1 MSENMGLSFSY
12 QRYLPK
18 ITKEQADALNH
29 FKEIFLE
36 WNSRINLISRKD
48 TELFEVKHVLH
59 SLSITKFIRFHPGAR
74 VLDLGTGGGFP
85 GIPLAILF
93 PEVNF
98 ILVDSIEKK
107 MRVVADIVAS
117 LQLTNVKVK
126 RGRAEEMK
134 LEVDYVV
141 SRAVAPMNDLI
152 CWTKDILKEGQVGSL
167 PNGWVVLKG
176 GDLEKELGPYR
187 KSVEIQNI
195 SDYWKD
201 EFFETKQI
209 VYLARQIL

>member
-12 QRYLPK
+12 QNYLPK
-18 ITKEQADALNH
+18 ITPGQVELLVR
-29 FKEIFLE
+29 FKEIFLD

-59 SLSITKFIRFHPGAR
+59 SLSISRFIRFNPGAR

-93 PEVNF
+93 PEVKF

-107 MRVVADIVAS
+107 MKVVADIVEQ
-117 LQLTNVKVK
+117 LQLKNVAVK
-126 RGRAEEMK
+126 RGRVEEMD
-134 LEVDYVV
+134 LEVDYVL

-152 CWTKDILKEGQVGSL
+152 HWTKDKLIEGQVGSL
-167 PNGWVVLKG
+167 PNGWVILKG
-176 GDLEKELGPYR
+176 GDLSEELGFYR
-187 KSVEIQNI
+187 KMVEIQKI
-195 SDYWKD
+195 SDYWED
-201 EFFETKQI
+201 EFFETKLI

>member
-12 QRYLPK
+12 QNYLPK
-18 ITKEQADALNH
+18 ITPGQVELLVR
-29 FKEIFLE
+29 FKEIFLD

-59 SLSITKFIRFHPGAR
+59 SLSISRFIRFNPGAR

-93 PEVNF
+93 PEVKF

-107 MRVVADIVAS
+107 MKVVADIVEQ
-117 LQLTNVKVK
+117 LQLKNVAVK
-126 RGRAEEMK
+126 RGRVEEMD
-134 LEVDYVV
+134 LEVDYVL
-141 SRAVAPMNDLI
+141 SRAVAPMSDLI
-152 CWTKDILKEGQVGSL
+152 HWTKDKLIEGQVGSL
-167 PNGWVVLKG
+167 PNGWVILKG
-176 GDLEKELGPYR
+176 GDLSEELGFYR
-187 KSVEIQNI
+187 KMVEIQKI
-195 SDYWKD
+195 SDYWED
-201 EFFETKQI
+201 EFFETKLI

>member
-1 MSENMGLSFSY
+1 MSENMGLSFAY
-12 QRYLPK
+12 QNYLPK
-18 ITKEQADALNH
+18 ITPGQVELLVR
-29 FKEIFLE
+29 FKEIFLD

-59 SLSITKFIRFHPGAR
+59 SLSISRFIRFNPGAR

-93 PEVNF
+93 PEVKF

-107 MRVVADIVAS
+107 MKVVADIVEQ
-117 LQLTNVKVK
+117 LQLKNVAVK
-126 RGRAEEMK
+126 RGRVEEMD
-134 LEVDYVV
+134 LEVDYVL

-152 CWTKDILKEGQVGSL
+152 HWTKDKLIEGQVGSL
-167 PNGWVVLKG
+167 PNGWVILKG
-176 GDLEKELGPYR
+176 GDLSEELGFYR
-187 KSVEIQNI
+187 KMVEIQKI
-195 SDYWKD
+195 SDYWED
-201 EFFETKQI
+201 EFFETKLI